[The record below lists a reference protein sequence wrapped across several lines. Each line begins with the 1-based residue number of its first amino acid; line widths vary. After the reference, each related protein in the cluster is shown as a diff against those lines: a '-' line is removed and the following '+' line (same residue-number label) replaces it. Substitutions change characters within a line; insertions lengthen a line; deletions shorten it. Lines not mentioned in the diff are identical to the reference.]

1 VIELPDDVCLIRRR
15 AGGRSAVSVLEAV
28 APGLLAMLFG
38 VAVPGLFFFN
48 QRLLVQRRQRL
59 VGRASGTIV
68 GFEQH
73 SFKSSSGTSYH
84 DYPLVRWIGPDG
96 VERAFE
102 HDDSDDGFILGAAVP
117 VMYDPHD
124 PDDALIESSASDSE
138 TRLGAVVFS
147 VAGVV
152 LVAVGV
158 GIIISRLS

>member
-1 VIELPDDVCLIRRR
+1 
-15 AGGRSAVSVLEAV
+15 
-28 APGLLAMLFG
+28 MLFG

-48 QRLLVQRRQRL
+48 QRLVVQRRQRL
-59 VGRASGTIV
+59 VG
-68 GFEQH
+68 
-73 SFKSSSGTSYH
+73 
-84 DYPLVRWIGPDG
+84 
-96 VERAFE
+96 RAFE

-147 VAGVV
+147 LAGVV

-158 GIIISRLS
+158 GIISRLS